1 MILLYTKKATD
12 AQCCVRSK
20 DKLYMTIEK
29 DFFRQV
35 AGQFATGVTVV
46 TTRSQGIL
54 AGLTVNAFCS
64 VSLDPPL
71 VLVCVDLTSN
81 TLPSIRESGIFA
93 INILTSE
100 QEYLSRC
107 FATSNEDRYE
117 HFCHASFH
125 TAATGSPIIDDALAF
140 LDTRVVAEYPGG
152 DHVIFLGEVVAMGTD
167 GRASLALEEDIR
179 HATIFESEDGNNTG
193 VDKLPLAYY
202 RGKYRHLA
210 CNYIK
215 PSLAK

>member
-1 MILLYTKKATD
+1 
-12 AQCCVRSK
+12 
-20 DKLYMTIEK
+20 MTIEK

-35 AGQFATGVTVV
+35 AGQFATGVSVV
-46 TTRSQGIL
+46 TTRSQGVL

-81 TLPSIRESGIFA
+81 TLPAIRESGIFA
-93 INILTSE
+93 INILTID

-107 FATSNEDRYE
+107 FATSNEDRFE

-140 LDTRVVAEYPGG
+140 LDARVVAEYPGG
-152 DHVIFLGEVVAMGTD
+152 DHVIFLGEVVAMGTE
-167 GRASLALEEDIR
+167 GRVSFALEEDTR
-179 HATIFESEDGNNTG
+179 HATIFESEVGDNTG
-193 VDKLPLAYY
+193 VEKLPLAYY

-210 CNYIK
+210 CDYIK